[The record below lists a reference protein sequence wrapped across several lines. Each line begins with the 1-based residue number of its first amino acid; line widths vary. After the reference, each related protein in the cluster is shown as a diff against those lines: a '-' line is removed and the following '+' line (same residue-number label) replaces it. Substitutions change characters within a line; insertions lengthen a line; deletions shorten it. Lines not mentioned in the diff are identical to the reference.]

1 MGGIRKHLM
10 QMAELFA
17 DFAKNHSSVGG
28 QGPSHAGFAN
38 QDLSARHPMLQK
50 WSGLEHSSISDNTF
64 GYGSNVDGSG
74 AEPETLGNFEAFDPQ
89 TQEIV

>member
-1 MGGIRKHLM
+1 MSGIRKHLM

-38 QDLSARHPMLQK
+38 QDLSAKHPMPQT
-50 WSGLEHSSISDNTF
+50 WNGPEHSCISDNTF
-64 GYGSNVDGSG
+64 GDGSNVDGSE

-89 TQEIV
+89 T